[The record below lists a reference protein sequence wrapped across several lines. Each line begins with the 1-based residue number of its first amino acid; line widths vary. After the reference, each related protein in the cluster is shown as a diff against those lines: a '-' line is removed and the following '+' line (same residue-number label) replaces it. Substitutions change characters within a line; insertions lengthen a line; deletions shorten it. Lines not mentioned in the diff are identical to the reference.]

1 MDSIKQLDHFFV
13 NNIPILFIKKYPE
26 YELKKE
32 GIITS
37 IDYITEVILVRVE
50 ERIFYKIVFDDV
62 TIYKI

>member
-1 MDSIKQLDHFFV
+1 MISIKQLDHFFV

-26 YELKKE
+26 YELRKE

-37 IDYITEVILVRVE
+37 IDYITKVILVRVE